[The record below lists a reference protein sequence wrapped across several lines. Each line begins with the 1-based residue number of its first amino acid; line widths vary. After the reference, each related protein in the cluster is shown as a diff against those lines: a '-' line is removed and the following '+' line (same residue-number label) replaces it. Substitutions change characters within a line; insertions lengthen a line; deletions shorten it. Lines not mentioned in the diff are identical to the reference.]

1 MESSDS
7 IKETFSHTV
16 CTCVYLYIPVCVTPA
31 YLHSGTLEGKE
42 KAEEI
47 TAWKQNQIKRRPA
60 FVLPVSGVSRYLT
73 INGLSMM
80 IFCWAKTRKEERERE
95 RREAG
100 KGGTAG
106 IKQQMVEGFLPAEPS
121 LSSRLFT
128 SSLCSSHLCFMQYF
142 YFLFQYTRHTGSK
155 S

>member
-47 TAWKQNQIKRRPA
+47 TAWKQNQIKRGPA

-95 RREAG
+95 
-100 KGGTAG
+100 KGGWERRNSRYQTADG
-106 IKQQMVEGFLPAEPS
+106 RRLSPCRAITLLTLIHFL
-121 LSSRLFT
+121 LG
-128 SSLCSSHLCFMQYF
+128 SSHLCLMQCF